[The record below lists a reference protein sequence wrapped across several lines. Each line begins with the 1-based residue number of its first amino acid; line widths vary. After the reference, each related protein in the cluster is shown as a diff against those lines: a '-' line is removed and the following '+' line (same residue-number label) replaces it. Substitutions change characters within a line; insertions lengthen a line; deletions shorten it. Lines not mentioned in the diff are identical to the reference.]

1 VTQATAATQLP
12 SSDVANT
19 MAAAMGDTLARS
31 RSRSSDHNERLEPQ
45 LLRAV
50 ESDDVG
56 LVERIVE
63 TARKKDQLTENFL
76 RIGLMRGSEKGKIG
90 ATKYLLSQGA
100 KPDGAAGNRLSP
112 LLRAVENN
120 HIAIVQLLL
129 AQGADL
135 ETRGKRGRT
144 ALMYSV
150 SICGPH
156 EPSQA
161 LTNVPL

>member
-63 TARKKDQLTENFL
+63 TV
-76 RIGLMRGSEKGKIG
+76 
-90 ATKYLLSQGA
+90 SQGA